1 MRQNRRK
8 LNNSGMALVMVIA
21 VIAFVSVFATI
32 VLYIAGIN
40 FYMKTTDVKTKESF
54 YNSEKA
60 LEEIKASFMIDA
72 SKAYEKAYLKVMS
85 SYSYTTPEDMMLKYN
100 QAFVDEFRDI
110 WRLNTTGSKTTDP
123 SSDQAKAYLNNIIGS
138 IYNGSISPV
147 AGKEILC
154 SVADRDEGTIVIQN
168 VSFCF
173 TDSNKY
179 TTMIETDFVIQA
191 PAGNFDATEKI
202 VNGVTK
208 EPQSIKLINC
218 VIYSDWEKK

>member
-1 MRQNRRK
+1 MKQHKMK

-72 SKAYEKAYLKVMS
+72 SKAYENAYLEAIGF
-85 SYSYTTPEDMMLKYN
+85 YSIKTPEDLMLYYN
-100 QAFVDEFRDI
+100 QCFVDEFRDI
-110 WRLNTTGSKTTDP
+110 WREHTTGSRTTDP
-123 SSDQAKAYLNNIIGS
+123 SNDQATAYLNAIVS
-138 IYNGSISPV
+138 SQYNGSIS
-147 AGKEILC
+147 AITGGEILC
-154 SVADRDEGTIVIQN
+154 NVDDRNDGTVVIKD

-179 TTMIETDFVIQA
+179 TTMITTDFVIQA
-191 PAGNFDATEKI
+191 PAANFDATEK
-202 VNGVTK
+202 VEHGVTK